1 MRKLTMM
8 SMKKNNKKIWVVF
21 LTTYPPRECGI
32 ATFTSDLLKNFDK
45 LYLPRE
51 EAKVIAINTDVLQ
64 TFNYSSKVMFYILE
78 NQANDYFEAAKKLN
92 SMTHVKLFSIQHE
105 FGIFGDNYGQNILV
119 FLDEIKKPV

>member
-45 LYLPRE
+45 LYLPR
-51 EAKVIAINTDVLQ
+51 D
-64 TFNYSSKVMFYILE
+64 
-78 NQANDYFEAAKKLN
+78 QANDYLEAAKKLN
-92 SMTHVKLFSIQHE
+92 AMTHVKLVSIQHE